1 VSCLKVAFLGNVSSS
16 LVLLVSAKTHYHQL
30 SSCAS
35 YGMGH
40 RELRY
45 VTREKYIT
53 ENVTEGYL
61 IQLEQYLQTAFECP
75 ETFAR

>member
-1 VSCLKVAFLGNVSSS
+1 MAFMGTVGSS

-40 RELRY
+40 RAEVSDYKFLS
-45 VTREKYIT
+45 
-53 ENVTEGYL
+53 
-61 IQLEQYLQTAFECP
+61 
-75 ETFAR
+75 